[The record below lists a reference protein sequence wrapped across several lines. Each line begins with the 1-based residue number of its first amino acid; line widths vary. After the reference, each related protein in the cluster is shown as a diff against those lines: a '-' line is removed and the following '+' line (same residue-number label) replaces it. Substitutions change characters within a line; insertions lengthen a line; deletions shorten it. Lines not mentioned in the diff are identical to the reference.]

1 MPNPQTATVSTAS
14 RSDRFASGLAYFTA
28 IPAIIF
34 LLNEPYRNRSYVRFH
49 CWQAIYFMVASLAIG
64 AVLGVITDMVPGM
77 QFLAFDRF
85 PLISLLLVILWIMVL
100 MKAFN
105 GQRYKLPVIG
115 GMAERRAGR

>member
-1 MPNPQTATVSTAS
+1 MPNQQTAASNAAS
-14 RSDRFASGLAYFTA
+14 RSDKFAGGLAYFTV

-34 LLNEPYRNRSYVRFH
+34 LLNEPYKNRSYVRFH
-49 CWQAIYFMVASLAIG
+49 CWQAIYFTVASLAIG
-64 AVLGVITDMVPGM
+64 AVLGVITDMVPGL

-105 GQRYKLPVIG
+105 GQRYQLPVIG
-115 GMAERRAGR
+115 RMAERQARR